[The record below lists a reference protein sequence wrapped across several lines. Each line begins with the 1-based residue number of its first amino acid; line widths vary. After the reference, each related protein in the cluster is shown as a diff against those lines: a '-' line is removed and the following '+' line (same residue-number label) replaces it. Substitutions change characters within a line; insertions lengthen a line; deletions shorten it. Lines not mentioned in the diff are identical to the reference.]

1 MNKWILLPLLV
12 GCQVFLRCSTG
23 ERNSPVPEYC
33 SQLIVVITPSL
44 ESSHGKLI
52 CFTRPSERAEWEKVG
67 DTISV
72 LVGKKGLAWGRGLH
86 PLNDSTIPIK
96 VEGDGKSPAGV
107 FTLGTAFGYLPA
119 EKIGELR
126 FPYLQVSQTLEC
138 VDDVNSR
145 YYNQLIE
152 RDKVENKDWQS
163 SERMLL
169 SGIWYELGVVVDHN
183 NNPAR
188 KGGGSCIFLHN
199 WSDPA
204 DSTTGCTALDRS
216 DLKRIIEW
224 LDISKSPVLVQLTG
238 NWYSEFRRSWFL
250 P

>member
-1 MNKWILLPLLV
+1 MNNW
-12 GCQVFLRCSTG
+12 
-23 ERNSPVPEYC
+23 
-33 SQLIVVITPSL
+33 IVVLNIILFQALVIYSQNEQVSPIPESCGQLVIVVTPSL
-44 ESSHGKLI
+44 ESAHGKLI
-52 CFTRPSERAEWEKVG
+52 RFTRESNQPEWRPTG
-67 DTISV
+67 DSITV
-72 LVGKKGLAWGRGLH
+72 LVGKKGLAWGIGLH
-86 PLNDSTIPIK
+86 SQNDKTIPVKI
-96 VEGDGKSPAGV
+96 EGDGKSPAGA

-145 YYNQLIE
+145 YYNQLLE

-183 NNPAR
+183 NDPPQ
-188 KGGGSCIFLHN
+188 KEGGSCIFLHN

-204 DSTTGCTALDRS
+204 DSTTGCTAMDRS
-216 DLKRIIEW
+216 NMKMIIEW
-224 LDISKSPVLVQLTG
+224 LDIAKHPVLVQLTRDLYTELRR
-238 NWYSEFRRSWFL
+238 NWCL